1 MNAAR
6 RLHAPAADAW
16 LMALTIASGVTGSV
30 LSGGWRFGTPNVL
43 PAAILATVAGVVLQ
57 WRHQRPLAVVT
68 FTTVCGMGQGLLGML
83 VTPLLTAPMTVA
95 LYSVGV
101 REDVRTR
108 RTAAL
113 IAGTGMLAAGTALAL
128 RRNDFLLSVVN
139 PVSWALLPVAFGSY
153 VQVRRALAASRAEQ
167 AERAKEEEAHRRVI
181 EERMRIARELH
192 DVVAHHLALAN
203 AQAGTAAHLKHSNP
217 EQAFAILDQL
227 SGTTASA
234 LRELKATVGV
244 LRQESDEENLAPA
257 PGLARLPDLTAACA
271 AAGTKVSVETDG
283 DVRALSPAVD
293 LTAYRIVQEALTNV
307 TKHAADPEAEVR
319 LAYTDRY
326 LTLTVRNALGPA
338 RPGTG
343 RGYGLIGMRERAL
356 AVGGTFH
363 AGRRP
368 GGRFEVA
375 CTLPLYRH
383 DPDDPYPDGPDAPY
397 PPGPGVPYPP
407 DPDEGNA
414 P

>member
-1 MNAAR
+1 
-6 RLHAPAADAW
+6 
-16 LMALTIASGVTGSV
+16 MALAIAASVGGTALSAGWSFGVGR
-30 LSGGWRFGTPNVL
+30 LL
-43 PAAILATVAGVVLQ
+43 PAGILATVAGVALP
-57 WRHQRPLAVVT
+57 WRHQRPLAVVAL
-68 FTTVCGMGQGLLGML
+68 TTACGMGQGLLGML
-83 VTPLLTAPMTVA
+83 VTPILTAPMTIA

-101 REDVRTR
+101 REDIRTR
-108 RTAAL
+108 RAGAL
-113 IAGTGMLAAGTALAL
+113 IAGTGMLITGTVLTL
-128 RRNDFLLSVVN
+128 SRKEFFLSIVN
-139 PVSWALLPVAFGSY
+139 PVSWAMLPIAFGSY

-203 AQAGTAAHLKHSNP
+203 AQAGTAAHLKRTDP

-234 LRELKATVGV
+234 LRELKATVSV
-244 LRQESDEENLAPA
+244 LRQESDERNLAPA

-271 AAGTKVSVETDG
+271 AAGLKVGVETDG
-283 DVRALSPAVD
+283 DARDLSPAVD
-293 LTAYRIVQEALTNV
+293 VTAYRIVQEALTNV
-307 TKHAADPEAEVR
+307 TKHAARPEAEVR

-338 RPGTG
+338 AVAAG
-343 RGYGLIGMRERAL
+343 RGYGLTGMRERAL

-368 GGRFEVA
+368 GGVFEVA
-375 CTLPLYRH
+375 CTLPLHHR
-383 DPDDPYPDGPDAPY
+383 
-397 PPGPGVPYPP
+397 
-407 DPDEGNA
+407 DPDEGKA

>member
-1 MNAAR
+1 MNTR
-6 RLHAPAADAW
+6 RPHAPAADVW
-16 LMALTIASGVTGSV
+16 LMAFTIACGVTGIVVSA
-30 LSGGWRFGTPNVL
+30 GWRFGDGHML
-43 PAAILATVAGVVLQ
+43 PAAILATVAGVALP

-68 FTTVCGMGQGLLGML
+68 LTTVCAMCQGLLGML
-83 VTPLLTAPMTVA
+83 ITPLLTAPMTVA

-101 REDVRTR
+101 REDVRVR

-113 IAGTGMLAAGTALAL
+113 ISGLGMAASGIALTL
-128 RRNDFLLSVVN
+128 RDHEFFLTVVN

-167 AERAKEEEAHRRVI
+167 AERAREEEAHRRVI

-203 AQAGTAAHLKHSNP
+203 AQASTAAHLGRSNP

-234 LRELKATVGV
+234 LRELKATVSV
-244 LRQESDEENLAPA
+244 LRQKSDEENLAPA

-271 AAGTKVSVETDG
+271 AAGVRVEVVVDG
-283 DVRALSPAVD
+283 ETRDLSPAVD
-293 LTAYRIVQEALTNV
+293 LTAYRIAQEALTNV
-307 TKHAADPEAEVR
+307 TKHAAVPEAELR

-326 LTLTVRNALGPA
+326 LTLTVRNALAGPQRA
-338 RPGTG
+338 APG
-343 RGYGLIGMRERAL
+343 RGYGLTGMRERAL
-356 AVGGTFH
+356 SVGGTFH

-368 GGRFEVA
+368 DGGFEAA
-375 CTLPLYRH
+375 CTLPLHHR
-383 DPDDPYPDGPDAPY
+383 
-397 PPGPGVPYPP
+397 